1 MRLVTFQLDPRVGI
15 SPGGAGRQPGPMPE
29 GAPSWVQIGPYEATT
44 IRRAGNLVT
53 ITLDIPADATLGVLL
68 DCHLEFEGAA
78 RGGRNRVYKCN
89 DVLRVVE

>member
-1 MRLVTFQLDPRVGI
+1 MYWHLLYWHPLFYWHPSCRL
-15 SPGGAGRQPGPMPE
+15 SPFRGL
-29 GAPSWVQIGPYEATT
+29 
-44 IRRAGNLVT
+44 RRDGNLAT
-53 ITLDIPADATLGVLL
+53 ITLDIPEDATLGVLL

>member
-1 MRLVTFQLDPRVGI
+1 LNSIRAKGSRRAVPDGALSRCPRARLHGSR
-15 SPGGAGRQPGPMPE
+15 S
-29 GAPSWVQIGPYEATT
+29 
-44 IRRAGNLVT
+44 IRRDGNLVT

-78 RGGRNRVYKCN
+78 RGGWNRVYKRN